1 MDSILIK
8 KFYDRIYKIIFLH
21 FQYSACPPQNAFKIR
36 RRNETGNIQSAF
48 SGNAYLFKYCPFKLM
63 RLDAV
68 IYDMDY
74 KTT

>member
-8 KFYDRIYKIIFLH
+8 KFYDRIYRIIFLH
-21 FQYSACPPQNAFKIR
+21 FQFPE
-36 RRNETGNIQSAF
+36 ETGNIQSAF
-48 SGNAYLFKYCPFKLM
+48 SGNAYFFKYCPFKLI